1 MLAESQPVR
10 LFRTFP
16 YANIT
21 SICDRQY
28 KVDQEYPMSTLRNII
43 WELILVILPP
53 VEQAVVF
60 VVSNKIVSGV
70 IDIIPLPQIIP
81 FPVSDDVPIGI
92 LDVLPV
98 HKGIIVS

>member
-1 MLAESQPVR
+1 
-10 LFRTFP
+10 
-16 YANIT
+16 
-21 SICDRQY
+21 
-28 KVDQEYPMSTLRNII
+28 MSTLRNIF
-43 WELILVILPP
+43 WALILVILPP